1 MGIFISR
8 ETKIERE
15 VVRVNIIMG
24 TGASSSAIMG
34 DTIANILPTRLQMPK
49 AVALTEMGKSQG
61 VAMKQQHWHIAH
73 PNLAKSTNRAIK
85 IAP

>member
-1 MGIFISR
+1 MR
-8 ETKIERE
+8 RDTKIDRE
-15 VVRVNIIMG
+15 VVIVKITIG

-34 DTIANILPTRLQMPK
+34 DTIANILPTRLQIPK
-49 AVALTEMGKSQG
+49 AVALTEIGKSQG

-73 PNLAKSTNRAIK
+73 PNFAKSTKRAIK